1 MFCDV
6 FLQVDKLISLSG
18 INFEPTGWL
27 NVMDLPAKL
36 LEILEMYTISKII
49 TKGLLTVKLNNNIN
63 LNLQKDSC
71 CV

>member
-6 FLQVDKLISLSG
+6 FLQVDISLSG
-18 INFEPTGWL
+18 INFEPIGWL
-27 NVMDLPAKL
+27 NVMDRPAKL
-36 LEILEMYTISKII
+36 LEILEVYTISKII
-49 TKGLLTVKLNNNIN
+49 TEGLLTIKLNNNIN